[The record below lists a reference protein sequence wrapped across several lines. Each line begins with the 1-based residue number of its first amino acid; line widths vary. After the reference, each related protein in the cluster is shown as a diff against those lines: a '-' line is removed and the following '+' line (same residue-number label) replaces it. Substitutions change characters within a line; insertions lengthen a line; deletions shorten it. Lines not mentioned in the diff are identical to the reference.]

1 MPRELTPIELAARDQ
16 AQAILDAARISMTA
30 RGYTAVSLVWKDHL
44 ESFGLPCIKQPSGLG
59 GLGRKTT
66 PEERARPEAH
76 LSFGCYTHGI
86 VAALVN
92 AAGNLSA
99 ASLRNHALRRD
110 ALLRRIGK
118 LSLDQRAAA
127 ESLWRLG
134 LKMSEAIA
142 VAAGEQEPRAHTER
156 S

>member
-86 VAALVN
+86 VAALVD
-92 AAGNLSA
+92 SA
-99 ASLRNHALRRD
+99 KRGSNRALQAHALRRD

-118 LSLDQRAAA
+118 LSLDQRATA

-134 LKMSEAIA
+134 LEMREAIA
-142 VAAGEQEPRAHTER
+142 VASGEQPPRVHKER